1 MRRYLVQRLLLI
13 VLVAW
18 GVTTFLFILARLAG
32 DPAELLSP
40 PEASDAVIEATRER
54 LGLNDPLIVQYL
66 DSLRAMFTLDFG
78 QSFAFSQPAVD
89 MVFERL
95 GPSLRIV
102 VPALLLAVILSFT
115 IGIVAALR
123 PSRLSGRLLMAGTF
137 VTGSIPYFWMA
148 LLLVLLLAVR
158 LQWLPATGSSG
169 TKSLVIPVAVLTIA
183 AVSTSARLT
192 RGQLLDAFNEG
203 YVLTA
208 RSKGV
213 PASRVLFSHALPGAL
228 PPVLAWLGIEFSF
241 LFSSLLVLEP
251 LLGYNGLGALLI
263 RSVNNQDFPMV
274 QASVFCMAMLI
285 TCVNIGMDL
294 LVRLIDPRLRTKA
307 ATS

>member
-1 MRRYLVQRLLLI
+1 VIGYLVRRLLLI
-13 VLVAW
+13 VLVAF
-18 GVTTFLFILARLAG
+18 GVSTLLFVLARLSG

-40 PEASDAVIEATRER
+40 PEASAAVVEATRDR
-54 LGLNDPLIVQYL
+54 LGLDAPLLVQYA
-66 DSLRAMFTLDFG
+66 DALRASFTLDFG
-78 QSFAFSQPAVD
+78 QSFAFHQPAAQ

-95 GPSLRIV
+95 GPSLWIV
-102 VPALLLAVILSFT
+102 FPAIALAVLLSFG

-137 VTGSIPYFWMA
+137 VMGSVPYFWMA
-148 LLLVLLLAVR
+148 LLLVLLFAVN

-169 TKSLVIPVAVLTIA
+169 LTSLVVPVAVLTIA

-192 RGQLLDAFNEG
+192 RGQLLDSFGEG

-208 RSKGV
+208 RSKGIA
-213 PASRVLFSHALPGAL
+213 PWRVLLGHALPGAL
-228 PPVLAWLGIEFSF
+228 PPMLAWLGIEFSF
-241 LFSSLLVLEP
+241 LFSSLLILEP

-263 RSVNNQDFPMV
+263 RSVTNQDFPLV

-285 TCVNIGMDL
+285 TLVNIGMDVI
-294 LVRLIDPRLRTKA
+294 VRLIDPRLRTKA
-307 ATS
+307 AT